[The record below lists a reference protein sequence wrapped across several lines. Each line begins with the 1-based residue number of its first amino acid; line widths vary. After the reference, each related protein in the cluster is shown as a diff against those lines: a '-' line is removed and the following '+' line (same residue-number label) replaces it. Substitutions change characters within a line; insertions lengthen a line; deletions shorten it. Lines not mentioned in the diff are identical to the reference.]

1 MKHISSIA
9 LVFQHVIKTQGIP
22 FEEPKSSE
30 RRPESAEQQKQ
41 LWLITDVKIIL
52 FASILGFSRDRI
64 GLLLGSVSL
73 GFTLRQFIGVWLN
86 LTSCSIL
93 VARSLW
99 KISVVSILSLYCFC
113 HDSSSEDGVIGRC
126 YKQQKIHCPNFS
138 LSSPFPFKNI
148 LNLLQPK
155 A

>member
-1 MKHISSIA
+1 MAMKHISSIA

-73 GFTLRQFIGVWLN
+73 GFTLRQFIGV
-86 LTSCSIL
+86 
-93 VARSLW
+93 
-99 KISVVSILSLYCFC
+99 
-113 HDSSSEDGVIGRC
+113 
-126 YKQQKIHCPNFS
+126 
-138 LSSPFPFKNI
+138 
-148 LNLLQPK
+148 
-155 A
+155 